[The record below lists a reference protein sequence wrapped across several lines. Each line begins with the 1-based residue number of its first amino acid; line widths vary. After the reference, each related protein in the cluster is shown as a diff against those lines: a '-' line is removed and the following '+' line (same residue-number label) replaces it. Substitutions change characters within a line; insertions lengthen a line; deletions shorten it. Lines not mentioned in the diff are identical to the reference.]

1 MILPCK
7 EAAIAEILA
16 WTEHSG
22 DLHASSDTQ
31 FLKLDVSGQH
41 TNQISRIL
49 ANLVEGFALTIGLDD
64 GPVTN
69 YLTLI
74 VIKQAPEIL

>member
-16 WTEHSG
+16 RAEHSG

-31 FLKLDVSGQH
+31 FLKLDVSCQH

-49 ANLVEGFALTIGLDD
+49 AYLVEGFALAIGLDD
-64 GPVTN
+64 SPIAN
-69 YLTLI
+69 NLSLI